1 MFRNKPCKCYRNV
14 KSVKGNVPDRVP
26 RDASVE
32 RDEAIAAGSGGAQ
45 LRFGRAELPRERRG
59 VFFAQVVRADKLAYQ
74 AGVVFEISRRDAAVH
89 GEQPAAVGFAQQ
101 TQKLCACVIHGQ
113 VRRSGKE
120 RFAPRVIF
128 RGAERSKAAR
138 LPSRD
143 DTAAAAEREVC
154 GDQLLIPRI
163 ERGFGG
169 ERTYD
174 LRAETARRGNYDRL
188 YKLIYNSGYNPNETE
203 LSDSGM
209 TGEQAAA
216 LLAEYR
222 RRNKIGTSNTYTY
235 RGGSTSSGTKKTK
248 KQKRYPVPKSTRLA
262 SPGRNLDAMK

>member
-1 MFRNKPCKCYRNV
+1 MFRNKPCNCYRNV

-26 RDASVE
+26 RDAPVE

-74 AGVVFEISRRDAAVH
+74 AGVLFKISRRDAAVH
-89 GEQPAAVGFAQQ
+89 GEQSAAVGFAQQ
-101 TQKLCACVIHGQ
+101 AQKLCTRVIHGQ
-113 VRRSGKE
+113 VRRIRKE

-143 DTAAAAEREVC
+143 DTAAAAEREAC

-174 LRAETARRGNYDRL
+174 LRAETAAARVSAAPAPKPRQ
-188 YKLIYNSGYNPNETE
+188 
-203 LSDSGM
+203 LS
-209 TGEQAAA
+209 
-216 LLAEYR
+216 
-222 RRNKIGTSNTYTY
+222 
-235 RGGSTSSGTKKTK
+235 STAT
-248 KQKRYPVPKSTRLA
+248 A
-262 SPGRNLDAMK
+262 